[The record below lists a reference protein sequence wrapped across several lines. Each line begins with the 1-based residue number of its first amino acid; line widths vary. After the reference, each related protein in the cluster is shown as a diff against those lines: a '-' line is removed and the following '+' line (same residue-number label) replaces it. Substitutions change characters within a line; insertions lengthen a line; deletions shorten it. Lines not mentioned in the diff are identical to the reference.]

1 METKSEI
8 FKQAAATLRNQQT
21 EIKELR
27 EKVACELAA
36 EKILQKLLE
45 NETISPEEILTK
57 LSELRTKSLED
68 LVIMEKAAEL
78 YQGGFFTGIAKLSDR
93 SGSMGSGNSL
103 IEYLTE
109 GD

>member
-8 FKQAAATLRNQQT
+8 LKQAATTLRTQQS

-27 EKVACELAA
+27 EKIACEQAA

-45 NETISPEEILTK
+45 NETISPDEILTK
-57 LSELRTKSLED
+57 LSELRAKSLDD

-78 YQGGFFTGIAKLSDR
+78 YQGGFFSGFGKLSDQTDGTGLDPLT
-93 SGSMGSGNSL
+93 SF
-103 IEYLTE
+103 LTE

>member
-8 FKQAAATLRNQQT
+8 LKQAAATLRDQQVV
-21 EIKELR
+21 IKELR
-27 EKVACELAA
+27 EKIACEQAA

-45 NETISPEEILTK
+45 NETISPEEVLSK
-57 LSELRTKSLED
+57 LSELRVKTLDD
-68 LVIMEKAAEL
+68 LVIMEKAAEM
-78 YQGGFFTGIAKLSDR
+78 YQGGFFTGIAKLSEHQ
-93 SGSMGSGNSL
+93 GNTGSGNSL